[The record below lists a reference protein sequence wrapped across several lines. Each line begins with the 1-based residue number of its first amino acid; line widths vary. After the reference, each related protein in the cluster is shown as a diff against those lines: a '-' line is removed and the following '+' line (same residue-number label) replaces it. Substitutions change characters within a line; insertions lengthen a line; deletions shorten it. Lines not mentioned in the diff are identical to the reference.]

1 MPEAKSGDKVKVHYT
16 GKLEDNTVFDSSK
29 DRPPLEFT
37 IGSGSIIPGFE
48 NAVIG
53 MQTGESKTFTIPPDE
68 AYGQPRDELKME
80 VNKSDFPDDISPE
93 VGQQLQMKRADGNV
107 INVVV
112 ANMEGDKVTLDA
124 NHPLAGKSLTFDI
137 ELVEIS

>member
-1 MPEAKSGDKVKVHYT
+1 MPQAKSGDKVKVHYT

-53 MQTGESKTFTIPPDE
+53 METGESKTFTIPPDE

-80 VNKSDFPDDISPE
+80 VNKSDFPDDITPE

-112 ANMEGDKVTLDA
+112 ADMEGEKVTLDA
-124 NHPLAGKSLTFDI
+124 NHPLAGKALTFDI
-137 ELVEIS
+137 ELVEIA

>member
-1 MPEAKSGDKVKVHYT
+1 MPQAKSGDKVKVHYT

-53 MQTGESKTFTIPPDE
+53 METGESKTFTVPPDE

-80 VNKSDFPDDISPE
+80 VNKSDFPDDITPE

-107 INVVV
+107 VNVVV
-112 ANMEGDKVTLDA
+112 ANMEGEKVTLDA
-124 NHPLAGKSLTFDI
+124 NHPLAGKALTFDI
-137 ELVEIS
+137 ELVEIA

>member
-1 MPEAKSGDKVKVHYT
+1 MPQAKSGDKVKVHYT

-53 MQTGESKTFTIPPDE
+53 METGQSKTFTIPPDE

-80 VNKSDFPDDISPE
+80 VNKSDFPDDITPE

-112 ANMEGDKVTLDA
+112 ANMEGEKVTLDA
-124 NHPLAGKSLTFDI
+124 NHPLAGKALTFDI
-137 ELVEIS
+137 ELVEIA

>member
-1 MPEAKSGDKVKVHYT
+1 MPQAKSGDKVKVHYT

-53 MQTGESKTFTIPPDE
+53 METGQSKTFTIPPDE

-80 VNKSDFPDDISPE
+80 VNKSDFPDDITPE

-107 INVVV
+107 VNVVV
-112 ANMEGDKVTLDA
+112 ANMEGEKVTLDA
-124 NHPLAGKSLTFDI
+124 NHPLAGKALTFDI
-137 ELVEIS
+137 ELVEIA